1 MQRYRRVDIAVVE
14 ELRSIVGK
22 NNVIYNN
29 KEKLQN
35 YAHDEVLGL
44 AAMPEVVVKPESA
57 EEISKILKLANERL
71 IPITPRGG
79 GSGLSGG
86 AVPVLGGIVISF
98 ERMNRILE
106 IDEDNMVVVVE
117 PGVITNEI
125 NTALKERGLYYPGYP
140 MSVESCFI
148 GGNVAEN
155 AGGGKAIK
163 YGVTGKYVLGLE
175 VVLPTGEITH
185 FGGKRV
191 KDVTGYDIVHLLVGS
206 EGTLGIFTK
215 IILKIVPLPG
225 KVVDLFIPFS
235 SVKDAI
241 NTVSKVMSVAGIIP
255 TAVEYMDKLSVQTA
269 VKYLG
274 GKFPIPEAEAY
285 LLIEIDGRN
294 KAQLEEDY
302 ERIGNLCMENGAIDV
317 FIADNNSNSERM
329 WRVRRNIG
337 EAFDRLE
344 PIQQG
349 EDIVVPRKEIP
360 QIVEELQR
368 LSDEFSVLIP
378 TFGHAGDGNLHPT
391 VIKPKDMEMKEWEEL
406 LQRLLPKLYEKVKQL
421 GGTLSGEHG
430 IGYKR
435 KKFLPIFLSKEE
447 IELMK
452 RIKLAF
458 DPNLILNPGKIF
470 DINMV

>member
-1 MQRYRRVDIAVVE
+1 MQYQRVSRDVVE

-22 NNVIYNN
+22 GNVIFDDE
-29 KEKLQN
+29 EKLEG
-35 YAHDEVLGL
+35 YAHDEVQGL
-44 AAMPEVVVKPESA
+44 KSMPEVVVKPQGA
-57 EEISKILKLANERL
+57 EEISKILKLANKNL

-86 AVPVLGGIVISF
+86 AVPILGGIVISF

-117 PGVITNEI
+117 PGVITNDI
-125 NTALKERGLYYPGYP
+125 NRVLKERNLYYPGYP

-163 YGVTGKYVLGLE
+163 YGVTGRYVLGLD
-175 VVLPTGEITH
+175 VVLPTGEIAH

-191 KDVTGYDIVHLLVGS
+191 KDVTGYDMVHLFVGS

-215 IILKIVPLPG
+215 IILKIIPLPG
-225 KVVDLFIPFS
+225 KIVDLFVPFS
-235 SVKDAI
+235 SVTDAI
-241 NTVSKVMSVAGIIP
+241 NTVSKVMSIAGITP
-255 TAVEYMDKLSVQTA
+255 TAVEYMDRLSVRTA

-274 GKFPIPEAEAY
+274 GRFPIPDAEAY
-285 LLIEIDGRN
+285 LLIEIDDRN

-302 ERIGNLCMENGAIDV
+302 EKIGNLCMENGALDV

-329 WRVRRNIG
+329 WKVRRNIG
-337 EAFDRLE
+337 EAFDRFE

-360 QIVEELQR
+360 KIVEELQR
-368 LSDEFSVLIP
+368 LSEEFDVLIP

-391 VIKPKDMEMKEWEEL
+391 IIKPKNMDMEEWERL
-406 LQRLLPKLYEKVKQL
+406 LQKLLTKLYKKVKEL

-435 KKFLPIFLSKEE
+435 KKYLPIFLSQDE
-447 IELMK
+447 IKLMK

-470 DINMV
+470 DIDMV